1 MEVRNKLTMQYDKFI
16 YVMMEGNFIKEN
28 GRNIEDDNSDLFPFN
43 WYLSDDYKLK
53 TEILY
58 EAIQT
63 KKKIVETEKYQ
74 LMIEGVR

>member
-1 MEVRNKLTMQYDKFI
+1 MDYKKTI
-16 YVMMEGNFIKEN
+16 YIMMLGNFIKEN

-43 WYLSDDYKLK
+43 WYLTDNYKLK

-58 EAIQT
+58 EAIQA

>member
-1 MEVRNKLTMQYDKFI
+1 MEYEKFL

-28 GRNIEDDNSDLFPFN
+28 GRNIKEDNSDLFPYN
-43 WYLSDDYKLK
+43 WYLTDNYKLK

-74 LMIEGVR
+74 LMIEGVNE

>member
-1 MEVRNKLTMQYDKFI
+1 MDYKKTI
-16 YVMMEGNFIKEN
+16 YIMMLGNFLKEN
-28 GRNIEDDNSDLFPFN
+28 GRNVEDDNSDLFPFN
-43 WYLSDDYKLK
+43 WYLSEDYKLK
-53 TEILY
+53 AEILY

>member
-1 MEVRNKLTMQYDKFI
+1 MDYKKTI
-16 YVMMEGNFIKEN
+16 YIMMLGNFLKEN

-43 WYLSDDYKLK
+43 WYLSEDYKLK
-53 TEILY
+53 AEILY

>member
-1 MEVRNKLTMQYDKFI
+1 MDYKKTI
-16 YVMMEGNFIKEN
+16 YIMMLGNFLKEN

-43 WYLSDDYKLK
+43 WYLTDNYKLK

-58 EAIQT
+58 EAIQA

>member
-1 MEVRNKLTMQYDKFI
+1 MDYKKTI
-16 YVMMEGNFIKEN
+16 YIMMLGNFLKEN

-53 TEILY
+53 AEILY

-74 LMIEGVR
+74 LMIEGVG

>member
-1 MEVRNKLTMQYDKFI
+1 MDYKKTI
-16 YVMMEGNFIKEN
+16 YIMMLGNFLKEN
-28 GRNIEDDNSDLFPFN
+28 GRNVEDDNSDLFPFN

-53 TEILY
+53 AEILY

>member
-1 MEVRNKLTMQYDKFI
+1 MDYKKTI
-16 YVMMEGNFIKEN
+16 YIMMLGNFLKEN

-43 WYLSDDYKLK
+43 WHLSEDYKLK
-53 TEILY
+53 AEILY
-58 EAIQT
+58 EAIQA

>member
-1 MEVRNKLTMQYDKFI
+1 MDYKKTI
-16 YVMMEGNFIKEN
+16 YIMMLGNILKEN
-28 GRNIEDDNSDLFPFN
+28 GRNVEDDNSDLFPFN

-53 TEILY
+53 AEILY

>member
-1 MEVRNKLTMQYDKFI
+1 MDYKKTI
-16 YVMMEGNFIKEN
+16 YIMMLGNFLKEN

-53 TEILY
+53 AEILY

>member
-1 MEVRNKLTMQYDKFI
+1 MEYEKFLYI
-16 YVMMEGNFIKEN
+16 MMEGNFIKEN

-43 WYLSDDYKLK
+43 WYLSEDYKLK